1 MEQTKKAKNESAI
14 LTGVEKWLMVQFC
27 GAAKELHFAIE
38 KNDILTFTRV
48 LYHFWYETIAAR
60 KSGK

>member
-1 MEQTKKAKNESAI
+1 MNQQL